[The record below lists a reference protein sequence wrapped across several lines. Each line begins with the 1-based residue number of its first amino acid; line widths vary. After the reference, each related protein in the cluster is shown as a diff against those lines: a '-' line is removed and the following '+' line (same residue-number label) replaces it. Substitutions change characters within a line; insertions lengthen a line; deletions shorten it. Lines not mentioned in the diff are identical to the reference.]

1 MCLVLLPKDTLSS
14 KRNLAF
20 LWLYSD
26 GNLRIEKFGF
36 SARSLGTFSLH
47 HHFTFFSNGFSL
59 VFALAKLFFVCFSAL
74 ASLAKVIGFSLA
86 TTLGEKNI
94 KPNTYC
100 LKKAQM

>member
-1 MCLVLLPKDTLSS
+1 MCLVLLLGTLY
-14 KRNLAF
+14 LAKEIWHF
-20 LWLYSD
+20 FGYG